1 VSAASLRVRTGGT
14 PTAAQLAALAA
25 AATELVEAERAASPA
40 DPRPAAY
47 RSRWRRAGMLENTEV
62 PGGAKDDGAPWGGS
76 TR

>member
-1 VSAASLRVRTGGT
+1 MTPASLRVRAGGT

-25 AATELVEAERAASPA
+25 AATALVEAERAAPA

-62 PGGAKDDGAPWGGS
+62 PGGAKDDGAPWGGT

>member
-1 VSAASLRVRTGGT
+1 MSAAALRVRAGGT

-25 AATELVEAERAASPA
+25 AATALIEAERAAPA

-62 PGGAKDDGAPWGGS
+62 PGGAKDDGAPWGG
-76 TR
+76 TLR

>member
-1 VSAASLRVRTGGT
+1 VSAGSLRIRAGGT
-14 PTAAQLAALAA
+14 PSAAQLAALAA
-25 AATELVEAERAASPA
+25 AATAVIEAERVAPA

-62 PGGAKDDGAPWGGS
+62 PGGAKDDGAPWGGT

>member
-1 VSAASLRVRTGGT
+1 MSAGSLRVRAGGT

-25 AATELVEAERAASPA
+25 AATAVIEAERGAPA

-62 PGGAKDDGAPWGGS
+62 PGGAKDDGAPWGGT